1 MIPTTTI
8 ISVRVNPLAVLRRS
22 IARGR
27 MSTPSIKPLRC
38 KASAQ
43 GEDCEGMREHYRLI
57 STGYVWNSPYWRGGE
72 EGGGACDFWKVLP
85 AFGVP
90 GSSFFHPPLS

>member
-57 STGYVWNSPYWRGGE
+57 STGYVWNSPYWRVCE
-72 EGGGACDFWKVLP
+72 EAGGAGAFCGSLPFFWGAGVVFLP
-85 AFGVP
+85 APF
-90 GSSFFHPPLS
+90 